1 MGAEARLLGTHP
13 DRASG
18 TATVTIHLPAVERLP
33 MSVPSLEM
41 TQSGSDRY
49 PHLFA
54 PLRAGRLRL
63 KNRIL
68 HASMTTRRVVDS
80 RVTDGMIRYYAN
92 RAAGG
97 AALVVSEPLNMARI
111 QKAAHK
117 VSVWNDDN
125 LAGLQR
131 WAAAVEAYDC
141 RLLGQVQDSGR
152 GRHERGRNPAAIG
165 VSALPDDLS
174 WTVPH
179 VLNAGDLRQMV
190 DDFADS
196 AARLERCGFSGVEI
210 SAGHG
215 HLFHQFLS
223 PWSNLR
229 EDEYGGDFAGRL
241 RFLAQTVEAIR
252 AAVGSGFIIGLKLP
266 GDDGLPGGIG
276 PTLAAQIAAAL
287 TATGHADY
295 AAFCQG
301 THARTLDWHIPDMYW
316 PRSTWMPLI
325 EQLRPAVNGLP
336 LVGLGLIT
344 DPAEAE
350 GHLQNGSADLIALG
364 RPLVTDPAWPL
375 KAAQGREAQ
384 IRYCVSCNTCWGQ
397 IVDGQPLTCDNNP
410 RVAASDEVDWWPAPV
425 AKARRVVVV
434 GAGVA
439 GMEAAWVAA
448 ARGHAVTVFG
458 ASARVGGKT
467 RLHVALPGGESL
479 SSIYDYQWL
488 AARRAG
494 VRFELGTRVGLAEI
508 LAVRPDV
515 VVLATGSQMLWP
527 RSLPVEWRD
536 EGLIPDARQLA
547 ADLSVITQPQGG
559 TALVFDMDHTE
570 GIYSLLSRLVRLFD
584 KVVIVTPRERVAVD
598 VPLVSSLGIY
608 RRLAQTG
615 VQIIP
620 LSELSPESS
629 LEEGTVRVRHV
640 YTGAIT
646 EIHGVGVVTY
656 ATPRQADDGLA
667 CALRAAG
674 VEVHLIGDAQQPRTV
689 LAATSD
695 GHRVGNL
702 L

>member
-1 MGAEARLLGTHP
+1 MSSPSRETIL
-13 DRASG
+13 SG
-18 TATVTIHLPAVERLP
+18 NE
-33 MSVPSLEM
+33 
-41 TQSGSDRY
+41 RY
-49 PHLFA
+49 PRLFA
-54 PLRAGRLRL
+54 PLQAGRLRL

-80 RVTDGMIRYYAN
+80 RVSAEMIRYYAN

-97 AALVVSEPLNMARI
+97 AAMVVSEPLNMARI

-125 LAGLQR
+125 LDGLQR

-179 VLNAGDLRQMV
+179 VLNAGDLRQMI
-190 DDFADS
+190 DDFAAS
-196 AARLERCGFSGVEI
+196 AGRLERCGFTGVEI

-252 AAVGSGFIIGLKLP
+252 AAVGPQFVIGLKLP
-266 GDDGLPGGIG
+266 GDDGLPGGID
-276 PTLAAQIAAAL
+276 PALATQIAAAM

-301 THARTLDWHIPDMYW
+301 THARTLDWHIPDMHW

-325 EQLRPAVNGLP
+325 AQLRPAVNGLP

-350 GHLQNGSADLIALG
+350 GHLASGNADLIALG

-397 IVDGQPLTCDNNP
+397 IVEGQPLACDNNP
-410 RVAASDEVDWWPAPV
+410 RVAASDEVDWWPAAASQP
-425 AKARRVVVV
+425 RRVVVV
-434 GAGVA
+434 GAGIA

-458 ASARVGGKT
+458 ASEQVGGKT
-467 RLHVALPGGESL
+467 RLHASLPGGESL

-494 VRFELGTRVGLAEI
+494 VKFELGARVGLEEI
-508 LAVRPDV
+508 LAVRAEA
-515 VVLATGSQMLWP
+515 VVLATGSSMLWP
-527 RSLPVEWRD
+527 RSLPVQWRD
-536 EGLIPDARQLA
+536 QGMIPDARQLA
-547 ADLSVITQPQGG
+547 RDLAGITQPQGG
-559 TALVFDMDHTE
+559 TAVVFDMDHTE
-570 GIYSLLSRLVRLFD
+570 GIYSLVVLLGRLFD
-584 KVVIVTPRERVAVD
+584 RVVIVTPRERVAVD

-608 RRLAQTG
+608 RRLTQAD
-615 VQIIP
+615 VAIMP
-620 LSELSPESS
+620 LCELAPESD
-629 LEEGTVRVRHV
+629 LEEGKVRVRNV
-640 YTGAIT
+640 YTGAVT
-646 EIHGVGVVTY
+646 EIHEVALVTY
-656 ATPRQADDGLA
+656 ATPRRADDELA
-667 CALRAAG
+667 CALRAKG
-674 VEVHLIGDAQQPRTV
+674 LEVHLIGDAQQPRTV

-695 GHRVGNL
+695 GHRLGNL